1 MASIDEWLADAT
13 GSYML
18 EAPPL
23 AGTPLFLGRAGERRV
38 GETLFVTTTRS
49 ATGLTPEVRSA
60 VRKVIDCAPGET
72 GDAADVGSPADLTG
86 ISMPL
91 SEFMKRADSPGIGLD
106 SISTLL
112 YYTEEAAVFRFLSVL
127 TAHLRQNDGLGL
139 FVLTPEAH
147 DEQTVRTLAQVFDGR
162 IEFDEGGDR
171 VRIGAP
177 GAPDGWQA
185 R

>member
-1 MASIDEWLADAT
+1 MASIDDWLADAT
-13 GSYML
+13 GSYVL

-23 AGTPLFLGRAGERRV
+23 AGTPFFLSRAGDQRV
-38 GETLFVTTTRS
+38 GETLFVTATRS
-49 ATGLTPEVRSA
+49 AAGLPSEVRST
-60 VRKVIDCAPGET
+60 VTTVIDCAPGEAA
-72 GDAADVGSPADLTG
+72 DAADVGSPADLTG

-91 SEFMKRADSPGIGLD
+91 SEFMKRADSPAIGLD
-106 SISTLL
+106 SVSTLL
-112 YYTEEAAVFRFLSVL
+112 YYTEVAAVFRFLSVL

-162 IEFDEGGDR
+162 IEFDDDGGHVR
-171 VRIGAP
+171 VGAP
-177 GAPDGWQA
+177 DAPDGWQA